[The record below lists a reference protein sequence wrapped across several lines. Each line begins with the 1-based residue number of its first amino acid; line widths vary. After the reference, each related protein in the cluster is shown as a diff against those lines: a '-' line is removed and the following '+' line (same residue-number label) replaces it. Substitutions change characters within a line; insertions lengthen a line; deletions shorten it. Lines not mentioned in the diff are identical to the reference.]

1 MFFGFKLISRKNVQI
16 EANFSVLFQNTP
28 YVLES
33 DGEYE
38 GFIKDLLDELDIEG
52 GYEFVMPDD
61 RKYGRK
67 ENGKWTGMM
76 GMVTEQV

>member
-1 MFFGFKLISRKNVQI
+1 M
-16 EANFSVLFQNTP
+16 
-28 YVLES
+28 LES